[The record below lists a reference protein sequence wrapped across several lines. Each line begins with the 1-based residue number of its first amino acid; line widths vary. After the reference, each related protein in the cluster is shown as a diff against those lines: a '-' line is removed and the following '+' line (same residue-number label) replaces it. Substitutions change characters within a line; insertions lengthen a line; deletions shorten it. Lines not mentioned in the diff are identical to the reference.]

1 MRSVVLGRR
10 TYRPP
15 GLLASIM
22 ANDESSTLDPNALA
36 EVVKLNDKRWR
47 SSLQDV
53 IVFLLP
59 CAKMSE
65 LRRALVL
72 PGIHAKGGVVTTDPS
87 AATHCVIAIPMD
99 SKSAMNLLSQYQV
112 PGGCILVP
120 DAFLYQ

>member
-1 MRSVVLGRR
+1 
-10 TYRPP
+10 
-15 GLLASIM
+15 M

-36 EVVKLNDKRWR
+36 EVVTRCNQNWR

-65 LRRALVL
+65 LRRTLVL
-72 PGIHAKGGVVTTDPS
+72 PDIHAKGGVVTTDPS

-112 PGGCILVP
+112 PAGCILAP
-120 DAFLYQ
+120 DVFLYQ